1 MSITTPP
8 TTPKMKNRTN
18 RPKLKTKIA
27 RGFSTL
33 NEKLIDFSGIF
44 INQQNFNNNSN
55 CSNIRRNS
63 FGGVCGGSGVGG
75 DPNEFDMLVLKTVEW
90 EDNESY

>member
-44 INQQNFNNNSN
+44 INQQNSNSN

-75 DPNEFDMLVLKTVEW
+75 DPKEFDMLVLKTVEW

>member
-44 INQQNFNNNSN
+44 SNQQNFNNNSN

-75 DPNEFDMLVLKTVEW
+75 DPKEFDMLVLKTVEW